1 MIRINVAYVQIN
13 LHNNKSHKSIINTNE
28 QMKERDRIIIAE
40 IIDVFSFR
48 KIVHYLTGDQCWN
61 YKKKIIC

>member
-28 QMKERDRIIIAE
+28 QMKERDLI
-40 IIDVFSFR
+40 
-48 KIVHYLTGDQCWN
+48 
-61 YKKKIIC
+61 